1 MCWGR
6 LAVLVSVGWFAACA
20 PAADQQEPVA
30 PAPEQSPATQPVE
43 GEWVDLLAGGLENW
57 RATGN
62 PEAFELAD
70 GVLHCKGEGGRL
82 LYYVP
87 EQFQDFVFE
96 GEVKLT
102 PKANSGFFFRVAD
115 PQDEVQTGFEI
126 QVLDSYGKEAPD
138 KHDFGALYDIA
149 APTVNAAKPAGEW
162 NQVRVT
168 ADGPH
173 IVVELNGQTV
183 VDVDLSQWKEAGRNP
198 DGTPNKFKRPYA
210 EMTHPG
216 YLGIQDHGD
225 ELWFRNLRVKR
236 LHAANP

>member
-1 MCWGR
+1 MWRGR
-6 LAVLVSVGWFAACA
+6 VGILLGLGWLAACA
-20 PAADQQEPVA
+20 PAADEVA
-30 PAPEQSPATQPVE
+30 EVVPETEEGPAAQAAP
-43 GEWVDLLAGGLENW
+43 GEWLDLLAGGLENW
-57 RATGN
+57 RATGKAA
-62 PEAFELAD
+62 AFELAD

-96 GEVKLT
+96 EEVKLT

-126 QVLDSYGKEAPD
+126 QILDSYGKEVPD

-149 APTVNAAKPAGEW
+149 APTMNAAKPAGEW

-173 IVVELNGQTV
+173 VVVELNGQTV
-183 VDVDLSQWKEAGRNP
+183 VDVDLSQWTEAGRNP
-198 DGTPNKFKRPYA
+198 DGTPNKFRRPYA
-210 EMTHPG
+210 EMTHAG

-236 LHAANP
+236 LYESNP